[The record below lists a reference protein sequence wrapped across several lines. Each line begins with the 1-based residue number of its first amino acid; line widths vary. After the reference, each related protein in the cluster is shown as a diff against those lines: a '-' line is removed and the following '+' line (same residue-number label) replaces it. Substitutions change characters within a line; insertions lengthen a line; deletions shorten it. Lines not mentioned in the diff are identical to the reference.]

1 MHRIHIVGRKNH
13 GKTTLIVD
21 LVEEFCRRGIRV
33 GTIKHSRHVHELD
46 TPGKDSYRHRL
57 AGGQPAAIVTQ
68 DSVGVFMSRQGQTE
82 YERLEGL
89 FAACQVVLVE
99 GDIDASGLKI
109 EVWRG
114 APGCVCLATERE
126 DIVAVVSDDRPDVS
140 VPVWPRGDVARLA
153 DRVSALV
160 I

>member
-1 MHRIHIVGRKNH
+1 MNW
-13 GKTTLIVD
+13 TLREKIPTATAWPAAN
-21 LVEEFCRRGIRV
+21 RR
-33 GTIKHSRHVHELD
+33 
-46 TPGKDSYRHRL
+46 
-57 AGGQPAAIVTQ
+57 AIVTQ

-89 FAACQVVLVE
+89 FVDCQIVLVE
-99 GDIDASGLKI
+99 GDIDAPGLKI

-160 I
+160 IQT